1 MLREIAREK
10 AFLELENLA
19 KSYERA
25 EILKEINLRVMRGE
39 VMALIGPTGSGKTT
53 LLRLINLLERPSSG
67 QIMIEGQDITAISE
81 RDTVPVRRRMAMV
94 FQKPVMFKADVESNV
109 SFGLRMRGKVDSRRV
124 REALAAVGLSGYEKR
139 DANTLSG
146 GEMQRIALAR
156 ALILEPELLLLDE
169 PTANLDPKSVDAI
182 DRLLESLA
190 KGRTTVI
197 LATHNMHEALRLADR
212 VAVLQE
218 GRLTANGRPEE
229 IFGSQNLMK
238 KIGRGISAP
247 W

>member
-1 MLREIAREK
+1 MSEIARENT
-10 AFLELENLA
+10 FLELENLG
-19 KSYERA
+19 KSYGQA
-25 EILKEINLRVMRGE
+25 EILKGINLRVMKGE

-53 LLRLINLLERPSSG
+53 LLRLINLLEKPSTG
-67 QIMIEGQDITAISE
+67 RVMIEGRDIFAISQGDKLSVS
-81 RDTVPVRRRMAMV
+81 RSMAMV
-94 FQKPVMFKADVESNV
+94 FQKPVMFKADVEHNV
-109 SFGLRMRGKVDSRRV
+109 SFGLRMRGQRDSDKV
-124 REALAAVGLSGYEKR
+124 REALAAVGLLGYERR

-156 ALILEPELLLLDE
+156 ALILQPQLLLLDE

-182 DRLLESLA
+182 DRLLEGLA

-197 LATHNMHEALRLADR
+197 LATHNMQEALRLADR

-218 GRLTANGRPEE
+218 GRLTAVGRPDE
-229 IFGSQNLMK
+229 IFGSQQVME
-238 KIGRGISAP
+238 KIGQGISAP

>member
-1 MLREIAREK
+1 MSEIVGEK
-10 AFLELENLA
+10 SFLELENLS
-19 KSYERA
+19 KSYGRA
-25 EILKEINLRVMRGE
+25 VILKEINLRVMRGE

-53 LLRLINLLERPSSG
+53 LLRLINLLEEPTTGR
-67 QIMIEGQDITAISE
+67 IMIEDQDISALSE
-81 RDTVPVRRRMAMV
+81 RGKITVRRRMAMV
-94 FQKPVMFKADVESNV
+94 FQKPVMFKADVENNV
-109 SFGLRMRGKVDSRRV
+109 SFGLRMRGKGDSAKV
-124 REALAAVGLSGYEKR
+124 REALAMVGLSGYERR

-156 ALILEPELLLLDE
+156 ALILQPQLLLLDE

-182 DRLLESLA
+182 DRLLEGLA

-197 LATHNMHEALRLADR
+197 LATHNMQEAHRLADR

-218 GRLTANGRPEE
+218 GRLTAIGHPDE
-229 IFGSQNLMK
+229 IFGSQNVME
-238 KIGRGISAP
+238 RTRSEISAP

>member
-1 MLREIAREK
+1 MSEIARDK
-10 AFLELENLA
+10 AFLELENLG
-19 KSYERA
+19 KSYGQA
-25 EILKEINLRVMRGE
+25 QILMEINLRVMKGE

-53 LLRLINLLERPSSG
+53 LLRLINLLEQPSSG
-67 QIMIEGQDITAISE
+67 RIMIEGRDISAISE
-81 RDTVPVRRRMAMV
+81 RDKLPIRRRMAMV
-94 FQKPVMFKADVESNV
+94 FQKPVMFKADVERNV
-109 SFGLRMRGKVDSRRV
+109 SFGLKMRGQGDSGKV

-156 ALILEPELLLLDE
+156 ALILQPQLLLLDE

-182 DRLLESLA
+182 DRLLEGLA
-190 KGRTTVI
+190 RGRTTVI
-197 LATHNMHEALRLADR
+197 LATHNMQEALRLADR
-212 VAVLQE
+212 VAVLQD
-218 GRLTANGRPEE
+218 GRLTSIGRPDE
-229 IFGSQNLMK
+229 IFGSQKVME